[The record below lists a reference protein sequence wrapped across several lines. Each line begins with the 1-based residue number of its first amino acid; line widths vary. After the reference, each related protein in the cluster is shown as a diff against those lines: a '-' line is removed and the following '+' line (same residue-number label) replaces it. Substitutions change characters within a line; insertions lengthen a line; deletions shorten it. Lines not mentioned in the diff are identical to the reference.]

1 MTLAEQLRA
10 LLHGEVY
17 DDAAARISVSHDA
30 SIFEIK
36 PRLVIAPRDT
46 GDIQRLVSVILSKFG
61 ELSITPRSGATD
73 MTGGPLTESVV
84 LDIAKHFNRTIS
96 VSNDG
101 RAIVQ
106 PGVFYR
112 DFEKETLKKG
122 WLLPSYPAS
131 RDICTIGGMVA
142 NNSGGEKSL
151 TYGKTIE
158 YIQSLVVVL
167 ADGNQYELAPLSR
180 SELDKKIRQNDF
192 EGDLYRRL
200 FKLFSERQK
209 EISESRPR
217 VSKNSAGYQ
226 IWDVWDGKT
235 FNLAKLFVGS
245 QGTLGIITEIK
256 LRLIRPPHHR
266 RMLVVFINDVK
277 DLPNVV
283 KHILPYRPESL
294 EMYDD
299 KTIKLA
305 LRFLPEFVKL
315 SGAKNLFSLAIK
327 FLPEFWM
334 ALTGGIP
341 SLVLLAEFAGEASP
355 DVERRLLS
363 ANYDLAKINLK
374 TRIARSD
381 SDRRKYWAI
390 RHESFNL
397 LRHKLRGIQTIPFID
412 DLIVPPE
419 KLGEFLIQLQHMLE
433 PYKITYSL
441 SGHAGEGNIHVIPLM
456 KLNDPDTK
464 RIINE
469 LAPKVYDLVVSF
481 GGSITAE
488 HNDGLIRGSF
498 LNKMYS
504 PEIMQIFKEIK
515 NIFDPKNIFNPGK
528 KINASW
534 DYAMAHLRKS

>member
-209 EISESRPR
+209 EI
-217 VSKNSAGYQ
+217 
-226 IWDVWDGKT
+226 
-235 FNLAKLFVGS
+235 
-245 QGTLGIITEIK
+245 
-256 LRLIRPPHHR
+256 
-266 RMLVVFINDVK
+266 
-277 DLPNVV
+277 
-283 KHILPYRPESL
+283 
-294 EMYDD
+294 
-299 KTIKLA
+299 
-305 LRFLPEFVKL
+305 
-315 SGAKNLFSLAIK
+315 
-327 FLPEFWM
+327 
-334 ALTGGIP
+334 
-341 SLVLLAEFAGEASP
+341 
-355 DVERRLLS
+355 
-363 ANYDLAKINLK
+363 
-374 TRIARSD
+374 
-381 SDRRKYWAI
+381 
-390 RHESFNL
+390 
-397 LRHKLRGIQTIPFID
+397 
-412 DLIVPPE
+412 
-419 KLGEFLIQLQHMLE
+419 
-433 PYKITYSL
+433 
-441 SGHAGEGNIHVIPLM
+441 
-456 KLNDPDTK
+456 
-464 RIINE
+464 
-469 LAPKVYDLVVSF
+469 
-481 GGSITAE
+481 
-488 HNDGLIRGSF
+488 
-498 LNKMYS
+498 
-504 PEIMQIFKEIK
+504 
-515 NIFDPKNIFNPGK
+515 
-528 KINASW
+528 
-534 DYAMAHLRKS
+534 

>member
-1 MTLAEQLRA
+1 MTLAEQLRT
-10 LLHGEVY
+10 LLNGEVY
-17 DDAAARISVSHDA
+17 DDAAARISASRDA

-36 PRLVIAPRDT
+36 PQLVIAPRDT
-46 GDIQRLVSVILSKFG
+46 GDIQRLVGIILSKFG
-61 ELSITPRSGATD
+61 DLSITPRAGATD
-73 MTGGPLTESVV
+73 MTGGPLTGSVV
-84 LDIAKHFNRTIS
+84 LDMVKHFNQTIS
-96 VSNDG
+96 ISNDG
-101 RAIVQ
+101 HAVVQ

-131 RDICTIGGMVA
+131 REICTVGGMVA
-142 NNSGGEKSL
+142 NNAGGEKSL

-158 YIQSLVVVL
+158 YVESLIVIL
-167 ADGNQYELAPLSR
+167 ADGNRYELKALSR
-180 SELDKKIRQNDF
+180 PELDEKIRQNDF

-200 FKLFSERQK
+200 FKLFSEKQK

-235 FNLAKLFVGS
+235 FNLAKLFTGS
-245 QGTLGIITEIK
+245 QGTLGVITEIK

-266 RMLVVFINDVK
+266 RLLAVFVDNVS

-341 SLVLLAEFAGEASP
+341 SLILLAEFAGDASP
-355 DVERRLLS
+355 DVERRLLA
-363 ANYDLAKINLK
+363 ANYDLSRMGIK

-381 SDRRKYWAI
+381 ADRRKYWAI

-397 LRHKLRGIQTIPFID
+397 LRHKLRGLQTVPFID
-412 DLIVPPE
+412 DLIVLPE
-419 KLGEFLIQLQHMLE
+419 KLGEFLPKLQRLLE
-433 PYKITYSL
+433 PYRLTYSVA
-441 SGHAGEGNIHVIPLM
+441 GHAGEGNIHIIPLM

-481 GGSITAE
+481 SGSITAE

-504 PEIMQIFKEIK
+504 PEIINVFKEIK

-528 KINASW
+528 KVNVSW
-534 DYAMAHLRKS
+534 NYAMSHLRKS

>member
-10 LLHGEVY
+10 LLRGEVY
-17 DDAAARISVSHDA
+17 DDAAARMSASRDA

-36 PRLVIAPRDT
+36 PQLVIAPRDT
-46 GDIQRLVSVILSKFG
+46 SDIQRLVGIILSKFG
-61 ELSITPRSGATD
+61 DLSITPRSGATD
-73 MTGGPLTESVV
+73 MTGGPLTESIS
-84 LDIAKHFNRTIS
+84 LDMVRHFNRTLS

-131 RDICTIGGMVA
+131 REICTVGGMVA
-142 NNSGGEKSL
+142 NNAGGEKSL

-158 YIQSLVVVL
+158 YIESIIAVL
-167 ADGNQYELAPLSR
+167 SDGNQHELGPLSKA
-180 SELDKKIRQNDF
+180 ELDEKIRQNDF
-192 EGDLYRRL
+192 EGDMYRRL
-200 FKLFSERQK
+200 FKVFNDNQK
-209 EISESRPR
+209 AIAESRPK

-245 QGTLGIITEIK
+245 QGTLGVITEIK
-256 LRLIRPPHHR
+256 LRLIRPSHHR
-266 RMLVVFINDVK
+266 RLLAIFLNDVK
-277 DLPNVV
+277 ELPDAIKNV
-283 KHILPYRPESL
+283 LPYRPESL

-315 SGAKNLFSLAIK
+315 SGAKNLFSLAVK
-327 FLPEFWM
+327 FIPEFWM

-341 SLVLLAEFAGEASP
+341 RLVLLAEFAGDASP
-355 DVERRLLS
+355 DVERCLLL
-363 ANYDLAKINLK
+363 ANYDLIKTGLK

-397 LRHKLRGIQTIPFID
+397 LRHKLRGLQTVPFID

-419 KLGEFLIQLQHMLE
+419 KLGEFLIRLQQMLKS
-433 PYKITYSL
+433 YNFTYSI
-441 SGHAGEGNIHVIPLM
+441 SGHPGEGNVHVIPLM
-456 KLNDPDTK
+456 KLNDPETK
-464 RIINE
+464 RIIGK
-469 LAPKVYDLVVSF
+469 LTPKVYDLIVSF

-504 PEIMQIFKEIK
+504 PEIIGIFKEIK
-515 NIFDPKNIFNPGK
+515 NIFDPKDIFNPGK
-528 KINASW
+528 KVNVDW
-534 DYAMAHLRKS
+534 NYAMSHLRKI